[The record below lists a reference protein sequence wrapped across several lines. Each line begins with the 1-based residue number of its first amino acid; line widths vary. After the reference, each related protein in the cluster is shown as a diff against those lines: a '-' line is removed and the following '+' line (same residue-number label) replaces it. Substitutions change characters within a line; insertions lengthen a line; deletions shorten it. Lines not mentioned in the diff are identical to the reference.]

1 MTIKT
6 GDIWMA
12 VTLPIMRLALVLA
25 APICASLTPAI
36 AQGVGGIV
44 DIDENVRIEQV
55 RIAIQNPSG
64 DSAINGRVI
73 DAVRRTLGVFPGDLF
88 SRTRVDFALVSV
100 RRQPLVAATDYSVD
114 PGASGGVNINLRIT
128 LATSALGKKPGGMLP
143 NGSLRDFPVLYDWEG
158 TYVKLRLEALSMY
171 YGNNNAWYGRPDVF
185 LKGNPLVAGTPA
197 GSGYSHWA
205 EGFIH
210 AGIYGITP
218 ITDNLNAYA
227 GFSSIQ
233 SGSVGQELFTDLS
246 RSYFGV
252 EDAFVGLVGGR
263 TGDVGDRLIFNASV
277 GRQRFTLGDGF
288 LIMNTAQNGE
298 MRAALQS
305 NPRWSADLLGLAQV
319 RYNNVKAE
327 VFYLKPDELPVVDSE
342 TALVGANVEA
352 KLGQA
357 FDLAGSY
364 LYVPESKFSYFTT
377 TQTFSRQGLRV
388 WDARLRWQ
396 PNPAGTSGVFW
407 SSEAAVQTNEHFPM
421 LATAFYGELG
431 YSFAELP
438 WSPTI
443 SYRYAQFSGDNPT
456 TSRFERWD
464 PLYSGGTGEQ
474 WVQGLNHFKLF
485 QDSNLVSHRFQ
496 LRLRPSANVELVPQ
510 FWMFRADSLAN
521 LGGNPGLSF
530 LGSNALGSEINLTAK
545 WFVSRNVMLQGHV
558 AATFPG
564 EAVVQA
570 LGQKPGPWLSTMGFL
585 RIAY

>member
-1 MTIKT
+1 VTIKT

-88 SRTRVDFALVSV
+88 SRTRFDFALVSV

-143 NGSLRDFPVLYDWEG
+143 SGSLRDFPVLYDWEG

-252 EDAFVGLVGGR
+252 EDAFCR
-263 TGDVGDRLIFNASV
+263 SRWRS
-277 GRQRFTLGDGF
+277 DG
-288 LIMNTAQNGE
+288 
-298 MRAALQS
+298 
-305 NPRWSADLLGLAQV
+305 
-319 RYNNVKAE
+319 
-327 VFYLKPDELPVVDSE
+327 
-342 TALVGANVEA
+342 
-352 KLGQA
+352 
-357 FDLAGSY
+357 
-364 LYVPESKFSYFTT
+364 
-377 TQTFSRQGLRV
+377 
-388 WDARLRWQ
+388 
-396 PNPAGTSGVFW
+396 
-407 SSEAAVQTNEHFPM
+407 
-421 LATAFYGELG
+421 
-431 YSFAELP
+431 
-438 WSPTI
+438 
-443 SYRYAQFSGDNPT
+443 
-456 TSRFERWD
+456 
-464 PLYSGGTGEQ
+464 
-474 WVQGLNHFKLF
+474 
-485 QDSNLVSHRFQ
+485 
-496 LRLRPSANVELVPQ
+496 
-510 FWMFRADSLAN
+510 
-521 LGGNPGLSF
+521 
-530 LGSNALGSEINLTAK
+530 
-545 WFVSRNVMLQGHV
+545 
-558 AATFPG
+558 
-564 EAVVQA
+564 
-570 LGQKPGPWLSTMGFL
+570 
-585 RIAY
+585 